1 MSDNVVEPLIVM
13 TDSAVEPMILIQI
26 LLFYSGAFIKGGN
39 GWLKHLAM
47 HAQVFMVFSKPHLLA
62 AEPLDS
68 VAFHRKVYLPGSS
81 CRLPADMACS
91 LSCYL
96 SSLPE
101 EPMIL
106 FSIFSSSCPPK
117 QFVSFPPVLWFPLL
131 ACMHVQMCVCV
142 LICGLCVCVCVCV
155 DLLFVCVC
163 VCVCVCRFV
172 VCVCVCVFMQIQCC
186 RALLM

>member
-13 TDSAVEPMILIQI
+13 TDSAVEPMILTQI

-96 SSLPE
+96 SSLPK

-117 QFVSFPPVLWFPLL
+117 T
-131 ACMHVQMCVCV
+131 VCV
-142 LICGLCVCVCVCV
+142 FSTCSLISITGVHACADVCVCV
-155 DLLFVCVC
+155 DLWVVFVCV
-163 VCVCVCRFV
+163 
-172 VCVCVCVFMQIQCC
+172 
-186 RALLM
+186 